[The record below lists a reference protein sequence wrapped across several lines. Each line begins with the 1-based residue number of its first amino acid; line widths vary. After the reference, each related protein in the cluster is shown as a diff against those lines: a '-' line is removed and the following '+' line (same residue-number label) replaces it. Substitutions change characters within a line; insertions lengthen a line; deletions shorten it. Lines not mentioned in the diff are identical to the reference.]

1 MNADGAGSTD
11 VVDKE
16 EKAEQDKTTD
26 EEPSRKLSDVKPTL
40 SPDSA
45 KDNFVTPV
53 QRFKRDF
60 SRNHKFICGE

>member
-26 EEPSRKLSDVKPTL
+26 EEPSRKLRVMSNLPCRL
-40 SPDSA
+40 IQPRIILPHLYSA
-45 KDNFVTPV
+45 LKR
-53 QRFKRDF
+53 RFQ
-60 SRNHKFICGE
+60 